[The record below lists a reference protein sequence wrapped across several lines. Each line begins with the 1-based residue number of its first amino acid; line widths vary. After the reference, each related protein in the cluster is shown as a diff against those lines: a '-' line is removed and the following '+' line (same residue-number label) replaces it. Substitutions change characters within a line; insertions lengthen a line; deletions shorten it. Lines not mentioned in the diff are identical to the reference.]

1 MHDTPSTEQSLTGE
15 RAHRVVIIGGGFGG
29 LYAARSLRRA
39 PVRVTLIDRR
49 NFHLFQPLLYQV
61 ATGALSPANIA
72 APLRAILKRSP
83 NADVILGEVVDIV
96 PDTRRVQLRDGT
108 PVEYDSLIVA
118 TGSSHHYF
126 GNENWQSLAPGL
138 KTVEDAT
145 EIRGRILM
153 AFEDAEKEPDAER
166 RRELMRFVVIGGGPT
181 GVEMAGALAEIARQ
195 TLRGNFRRI
204 DPAQAEIMVVEA
216 ADRILGGYPPD
227 LSAKAQRELAE
238 LGVQVQTRTMVKN
251 IRPGAVEVETQGR
264 RETIRAA
271 TVIWS
276 AGVKA
281 SRLGKILA
289 ERAGAPLDKAGRVVV
304 EPDCTVPG
312 HPEIFVIGDLAYSKG
327 PDGKLLPGV
336 AQVAMQQ
343 GKYAAEAIVAS
354 LGGHSLPPFRYRDYG
369 SMAVIGRRRAV
380 AMIAGLRLS
389 GFLAWLTWLFVH
401 LMYIVQFTNRL
412 LVFVQWAYSYF
423 THNRSAR
430 LITNVYASRER
441 PQAEPS
447 LNHEPG
453 AEAKTPNP
461 APTGIR

>member
-1 MHDTPSTEQSLTGE
+1 
-15 RAHRVVIIGGGFGG
+15 
-29 LYAARSLRRA
+29 LYAARSLRHA

-72 APLRAILKRSP
+72 APLRAILKRSR
-83 NADVILGEVVDIV
+83 NADVTLGEVVDIL
-96 PDTRRVQLRDGT
+96 PDKRRVQLKDGT

-126 GNENWQSLAPGL
+126 GNESWQSLAPGL

-153 AFEDAEKEPDAER
+153 AFENAEKEPDAER
-166 RRELMRFVVIGGGPT
+166 RRELMKFVVIGGGPT

-204 DPAQAEIMVVEA
+204 DPAQAEIVVVEA

-238 LGVQVQTRTMVKN
+238 LGVQVQSRTMVKN

-264 RETIRAA
+264 RETIRAS

-276 AGVKA
+276 AGVRA
-281 SRLGKILA
+281 SRLGRILA
-289 ERAGAPLDKAGRVVV
+289 ERAGAPLDNAGRVIV

-312 HPEIFVIGDLAYSKG
+312 HPEIFVIGDLAHSKG

-343 GKYAAEAIVAS
+343 GKYAAEAIVVS
-354 LGGHSLPPFRYRDYG
+354 LRGDRLRPFRYRDYG

-389 GFLAWLTWLFVH
+389 GFLAWLTWLFIH

-430 LITNVYASRER
+430 LITNVNASRER
-441 PQAEPS
+441 PQAESS
-447 LNHEPG
+447 LDHELG
-453 AEAKTPNP
+453 AEAKTPDR
-461 APTGIR
+461 APTSVR